1 MGRGWI
7 VAVTLLL
14 LPWAAPAAE
23 KGSPLAITQD
33 QQRAVALTVYNGN
46 LGLVK
51 DLREITLPPGVHAV
65 QFMDVAAQINPTT
78 VHLKSL
84 TDPATLRILEQNYE
98 YDLLNPQKL
107 LDKYVGRMVKLVDRR
122 VGTGEEM
129 LVDALLLSTNGGPVF
144 QIDGQIHLHHPGR
157 IILPTLP
164 ADLIARPTLVWLLEN
179 GRNGRQRVEAS
190 YLTGGLNWRAD
201 YVLVLDPKEAGGD
214 LTGWVTL
221 DNRSGATYRDAT
233 LKLVAGD
240 IHRAQEGSRLREA
253 MAKAADAPT
262 AEAARREFVE
272 QGFFEYHLYTLQGR
286 TTVKQNQTK
295 QLNLLQ
301 ATGIPLTKHL
311 IYYGADQYYRNAYG
325 VPISNQ
331 KVGVYLELQNTKAH
345 RLGLPI
351 PKGILRVYKA
361 DGEGSLQ
368 FVGEDTVPHTP
379 KDERVKIKMGEA
391 FDLVAE
397 RVQRDFRKIA
407 SHLYEVEWEVALRN
421 HKEEPVT
428 ITVIEP
434 VPGDWQVLAASH
446 PAEKIEA
453 HTLRFQVPV
462 AKGGTAKLTYR
473 VRIRY

>member
-1 MGRGWI
+1 
-7 VAVTLLL
+7 VAVSLLF
-14 LPWAAPAAE
+14 LPNAALAAGA
-23 KGSPLAITQD
+23 GSPLAVTQD

-51 DLREITLPPGVHAV
+51 DLRELSLPPGVHAV

-98 YDLLNPQKL
+98 YDLLNPHKL
-107 LDKYVGRMVKLVDRR
+107 LDKYVGKVVKLVDHRI
-122 VGTGEEM
+122 GTGEEI
-129 LVDALLLSTNGGPVF
+129 LVDALLLSTNGGPIF
-144 QIDGQIHLHHPGR
+144 QIDGQIHLQHHGR
-157 IILPTLP
+157 VILPALP

-179 GRNGRQRVEAS
+179 GRNGRHRVEAS
-190 YLTGGLNWRAD
+190 YLTGGLTWRAD

-221 DNRSGATYRDAT
+221 DNRSGATYREAT

-240 IHRAQEGSRLREA
+240 IHRAPEASRLREV

-331 KVGVYLELQNTKAH
+331 KVGVYLEVNNTKAH

-351 PKGILRVYKA
+351 PKGVLRVYKA

-397 RVQRDFRKIA
+397 RVQRDFRKLA
-407 SHLYEVEWEVALRN
+407 PGLYEVEWEVALRN

-428 ITVIEP
+428 VTVIEP

-446 PAEKIEA
+446 SAEKIEA

-462 AKGGTAKLTYR
+462 AKGGTAKLNYR

>member
-1 MGRGWI
+1 
-7 VAVTLLL
+7 
-14 LPWAAPAAE
+14 
-23 KGSPLAITQD
+23 
-33 QQRAVALTVYNGN
+33 
-46 LGLVK
+46 
-51 DLREITLPPGVHAV
+51 
-65 QFMDVAAQINPTT
+65 
-78 VHLKSL
+78 
-84 TDPATLRILEQNYE
+84 
-98 YDLLNPQKL
+98 
-107 LDKYVGRMVKLVDRR
+107 MVKLVDRR
-122 VGTGEEM
+122 IGTGEEM
-129 LVDALLLSTNGGPVF
+129 VVDALLLSMNGGPVY
-144 QIDGQIHLHHPGR
+144 QIDGQIHLNHHGR

-201 YVLVLDPKEAGGD
+201 YVLVLDPKEAAGD

-221 DNRSGATYRDAT
+221 DNRSGATYREAT

-240 IHRAQEGSRLREA
+240 INRAPEGSRLREA
-253 MAKAADAPT
+253 MAKAADASTP
-262 AEAARREFVE
+262 EAARREFVE

-331 KVGVYLELQNTKAH
+331 KVGVYLEVNNTKAH

-368 FVGEDTVPHTP
+368 FVGEDIIPHTP

-397 RVQRDFRKIA
+397 RVQRDFQKIA

-453 HTLRFQVPV
+453 HTLRF
-462 AKGGTAKLTYR
+462 
-473 VRIRY
+473 

>member
-1 MGRGWI
+1 MTRGWI
-7 VAVTLLL
+7 LAVTLLL
-14 LPWAAPAAE
+14 LPWAAPAAGE
-23 KGSPLAITQD
+23 GRPLAVTQE

-51 DLREITLPPGVHAV
+51 DLREITLPPGLHAV

-84 TDPATLRILEQNYE
+84 TDPAMLRILEQNYE

-107 LDKYVGRMVKLVDRR
+107 LEKYVGKAVKLVDRR
-122 VGTGEEM
+122 IGTGEEM
-129 LVDALLLSTNGGPVF
+129 VVDAVLLSMNGGPVY
-144 QIDGQIHLHHPGR
+144 QIDGQIHLNHHGR
-157 IILPTLP
+157 VILPTLP

-201 YVLVLDPKEAGGD
+201 YVLVLDPREAGGD

-221 DNRSGATYRDAT
+221 DNRSGATYREAT

-240 IHRAQEGSRLREA
+240 IHRAPEATRLREA

-301 ATGIPLTKHL
+301 ATGVPLTKHF

-351 PKGILRVYKA
+351 PKGVLRVYKA

-368 FVGEDTVPHTP
+368 FVGEDTILHTP

-407 SHLYEVEWEVALRN
+407 SHLYDVEWEVALRN

-462 AKGGTAKLTYR
+462 AKGGTAKLNYR